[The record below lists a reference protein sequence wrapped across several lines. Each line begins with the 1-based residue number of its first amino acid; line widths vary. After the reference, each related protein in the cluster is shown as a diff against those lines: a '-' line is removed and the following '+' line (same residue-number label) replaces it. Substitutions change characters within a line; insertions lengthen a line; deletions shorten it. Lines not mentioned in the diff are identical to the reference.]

1 MLLLMA
7 LRDSIDDKEYQETI
21 QKRFLEKDRAGEGT
35 EFKIKLKQV
44 DSDWEAYKLLALRHE
59 IPGDQK
65 NPTVYQNYVFFRRA
79 IDPLTDTEKK
89 VYGQLF
95 RFKSLFLNA
104 QKKSLYNPSLRY
116 KKILRER
123 CN

>member
-89 VYGQLF
+89 GFLERGLSKFSTISIQLEPD
-95 RFKSLFLNA
+95 RNRRRTRRRSSS
-104 QKKSLYNPSLRY
+104 Q
-116 KKILRER
+116 
-123 CN
+123 